1 LDREHQ
7 RGGGPGRV
15 GRIDSLLG
23 DREHGP
29 AAVDLQATP
38 GHLIRRAQQIAV
50 SIFAEQLSSA
60 DITPVQFAILNA
72 LLGSP
77 GIDQVSL
84 AKRVAFDPA
93 TSGSVIGRLEAK
105 GWVARKADPN
115 DRRRKL
121 LVVTRAGVQAL
132 GLVQADVA
140 RIQEKILSPLSPQE
154 QGQFVRLLS
163 RLVQGHPTD

>member
-1 LDREHQ
+1 MN
-7 RGGGPGRV
+7 PV
-15 GRIDSLLG
+15 KSI
-23 DREHGP
+23 
-29 AAVDLQATP
+29 DLQATP

-50 SIFAEQLSSA
+50 SIFTEQLSSA

-105 GWVARKADPN
+105 GWVVRKADPN

-121 LVVTRAGVQAL
+121 LVVTPAGVQAL
-132 GLVQADVA
+132 GMVQADVA

-154 QGQFVRLLS
+154 QSQFVHLLS
-163 RLVQGHPTD
+163 RLVQGHQAD